1 MPLCGFLIPKN
12 SAVQKYFLHLKKL
25 LHSKNIT
32 AEFTGENVICSSGRK
47 TVSLQIPPDL
57 IVTVPQ
63 KLAALIQSRLSLNI
77 TVFARKCEVKRITKE
92 TAEDFLNRYH
102 VMKSTQSAFNYGLF
116 LKDELL
122 AVAAFSKGRKMNRLP
137 EDKRSFELIRFCCKE
152 GITATGGLS
161 KLLRHFCG
169 EKNAGDIMT
178 YIDKQLSSGQ
188 SFIKAGFVKHS
199 ETGPHYFLVNKKIF
213 ERVPL
218 KNKEENYDQK
228 QFYLLETKGN
238 IKLVFTPSLKTK
250 K

>member
-12 SAVQKYFLHLKKL
+12 SAVQKYFLHFKKL

-32 AEFTGENVICSSGRK
+32 AEFTGGNLICSSERK
-47 TVSLQIPPDL
+47 KVSLHIPPDL
-57 IVTVPQ
+57 IVTAPE
-63 KLAALIQSRLSLNI
+63 KLAALIQSRLSLNT
-77 TVFARKCEVKRITKE
+77 TVFARKCEVKKITKE

-102 VMKSTQSAFNYGLF
+102 IMNSTQSASNYGLF
-116 LKDELL
+116 FKGELL

-152 GITATGGLS
+152 GITVTGGLS
-161 KLLRHFCG
+161 KLLQYFCS

-213 ERVPL
+213 ERVPF